1 MTSSRLLSFQG
12 GDLSTFWLLSRNQ
25 IAETKRLVPSGKIL
39 FGQKGVALLILGLIG
54 LGESSLASAGIYK

>member
-1 MTSSRLLSFQG
+1 MPSMTSSRETSFL

-39 FGQKGVALLILGLIG
+39 FGEKGVALCNSGAYWLG
-54 LGESSLASAGIYK
+54 